1 MKFFSSWQPASY
13 QSLAIPELSMPENP
27 DTVSLKA
34 LDDLTDA
41 LSRLKAQGGAL
52 RGKECWINGWDSA
65 VEYKQLDRAVE
76 ASKSSLFRLKNTRDT
91 LSVLLRDVEHK
102 LEAYCAEALPA
113 IQHHG
118 FAQLPDD
125 ILGSI
130 FELCDDGEIK
140 YKSAGF
146 CNIISRVCHRFRAIA
161 LKLPKL
167 WARVSNLHSPAEL
180 ERRLARSENC
190 WLTVELIVRNHSDFV
205 KHRGKFFELV
215 LEHKERWRA
224 FKFLIWEDMSTD
236 KRREVF
242 SNLTSTT
249 QFLEFPSLT
258 DLTINDDRV
267 YPADLRSVPGFT
279 PEFFWSWKL
288 PSLSSVHLRY
298 HVPRSALWTEL
309 PSDLRWKPLL
319 TSVHFRS
326 RGMEDELDTL
336 LRFLNTQ
343 PNLQDLSVSLMGGNE
358 DVPNFEDG
366 FPIANLPN
374 LRSLS
379 FTSHSTLMVRKIGR
393 ALMAPNVERFCLHL
407 DLSASEDNDDVEND
421 LYMLL
426 IFELKLASL
435 KMLSLAVTG
444 DIKQPPFTASDAI
457 LHSYGK
463 LEHLALEGAYL
474 WPPGGQVDL
483 KKRDRLP
490 HLRTL
495 RLTDCP
501 RMNGLFVEKL
511 ATAFGTRSEVGEAA
525 SVEIV
530 EKPGLRR
537 DLEQSFLRDKVDWYE
552 RPGRT
557 KFFIKNQTLFPKPI
571 FPVADSN

>member
-1 MKFFSSWQPASY
+1 
-13 QSLAIPELSMPENP
+13 MPGNP

-65 VEYKQLDRAVE
+65 VEYQQIDRAVE
-76 ASKSSLFRLKNTRDT
+76 ASKSSLTRLKNTRDT

-102 LEAYCAEALPA
+102 LEAYRAEALPA

-130 FELCDDGEIK
+130 FELCDEEIR

-146 CNIISRVCHRFRAIA
+146 CNVISRVCRRFRATA
-161 LKLPKL
+161 LKFPKL
-167 WARVSNLHSPAEL
+167 WAQVSNLHSLAEL

-190 WLTVELIVRNHSDFV
+190 WLTVELIVHNLSDFV
-205 KHRGKFFELV
+205 KHRGKFLELV
-215 LEHKERWRA
+215 LEHKDRWRA
-224 FKFLIWEDMSTD
+224 FKFSIWENMIIVT
-236 KRREVF
+236 RREVLA
-242 SNLTSTT
+242 NLTSTT

-258 DLTINDDRV
+258 NLTIDDDRI
-267 YPADLRSVPGFT
+267 SVISFRPIPGCT

-288 PSLSSVHLRY
+288 PSLSSVHLVN
-298 HVPRSALWTEL
+298 HIPRPALWTEL

-319 TSVHFRS
+319 TSVHFHS
-326 RGMEDELDTL
+326 RGIEGELDIL

-343 PNLQDLSVSLMGGNE
+343 PNLQDLSVSLLGRNE
-358 DVPNFEDG
+358 DVLNFEDD
-366 FPIANLPN
+366 FSIANLPN

-426 IFELKLASL
+426 IFELKLTSL
-435 KMLSLAVTG
+435 KMLNLAVTG
-444 DIKQPPFTASDAI
+444 DIKPPPFTASDAI

-501 RMNGLFVEKL
+501 RMNALFVEKL

-530 EKPGLRR
+530 ETPGLCR
-537 DLEQSFLRDKVDWYE
+537 DLERSFLRDKVDWYE

-557 KFFIKNQTLFPKPI
+557 KFFIENQTLFRKPI